1 MGILDGLLS
10 QAGNSIDLDELASKV
25 GLSADQLRSGADS
38 ILGQLA
44 GDGTDDP
51 EEAASEAASQT
62 GIPLDRL
69 QQVLPQLTQQLGLG
83 GADGESASEGLG
95 GLLDQAK
102 GFLDQ
107 DGDGNPLDDIA
118 DMAKGLFNRS

>member
-1 MGILDGLLS
+1 MGILDGLLA
-10 QAGNSIDLDELASKV
+10 QAGNSIDLDELAGKV

-44 GDGTDDP
+44 GSGTDDP

-83 GADGESASEGLG
+83 GTDGEGSNAGLG

-102 GFLDQ
+102 GFLDR
-107 DGDGNPLDDIA
+107 DGDGNPLDDVA

>member
-1 MGILDGLLS
+1 MGILDGLLA
-10 QAGNSIDLDELASKV
+10 QAGNVVDLEELAGKV

-51 EEAASEAASQT
+51 EEAANEAASQT

-69 QQVLPQLTQQLGLG
+69 QQILPQLTQQLGLG
-83 GADGESASEGLG
+83 GDAEGASSGGLG

-107 DGDGNPLDDIA
+107 DGDGNPLDDMA

>member
-1 MGILDGLLS
+1 MGILDGLLD
-10 QAGNSIDLDELASKV
+10 QASEHIDLDELAGKV

-51 EEAASEAASQT
+51 EEAAAEAANQT
-62 GIPLDRL
+62 GVPLDRL
-69 QQVLPQLTQQLGLG
+69 QQILPQLTQQLGMG
-83 GADGESASEGLG
+83 EGEEGATGGLG
-95 GLLDQAK
+95 SLLDQAK

-107 DGDGNPLDDIA
+107 DSDGSSLDDVA
-118 DMAKGLFNRS
+118 DMARNLFNRD

>member
-1 MGILDGLLS
+1 MGILDGLLA
-10 QAGNSIDLDELASKV
+10 QAGSSIDLDELAGKV

-44 GDGTDDP
+44 GNGTDDP

-83 GADGESASEGLG
+83 GDDGEGASGGLG

-102 GFLDQ
+102 NFLDR
-107 DGDGNPLDDIA
+107 DGDGNPLDDVA